1 MTPRPPEFP
10 LPRPRKHPEQ
20 PRNRPYDSAMK
31 MKKLLQLV
39 TPLLLILVASYVVL
53 TVLGSFQYTGEY
65 AFSEAPSVQQAVQQ
79 AESNGKPVL
88 VFATADWCGPCQHF
102 KRNTLSSSRVTE
114 AIHEYTQPAL
124 LDVTSR
130 DPNAPGPQIAAELGV
145 RELPQLI
152 LLRDGSEVART
163 GFLGRDDLIA
173 WIRNH

>member
-1 MTPRPPEFP
+1 
-10 LPRPRKHPEQ
+10 
-20 PRNRPYDSAMK
+20 MK

-53 TVLGSFQYTGEY
+53 TVLSSFQYTGEY